1 MTSLQRRV
9 EGATMSNPGQPTDT
23 TAIGAAT
30 LAWEMAML
38 AQSSAYLAEEAQIW
52 AQQSVN
58 RTLTSPESTY
68 RQLLDSIGT
77 LSRLLDCMHRSVR
90 RINEGE
96 APNAICV
103 VSEPLV
109 EEIRYMLGR
118 GLAITLVE
126 CMTSTESPATSSTAD
141 AGDTR

>member
-1 MTSLQRRV
+1 MSSLGQRMDI
-9 EGATMSNPGQPTDT
+9 E
-23 TAIGAAT
+23 AIGAAQ

-38 AQSSAYLAEEAQIW
+38 AQSSAYLAEDAQIW
-52 AQQSVN
+52 AQNSAD
-58 RTLTSPESTY
+58 RTLTLPESTY
-68 RQLLDSIGT
+68 RRLLDSIGT

-118 GLAITLVE
+118 GLALTLVE
-126 CMTSTESPATSSTAD
+126 CMTSTESQKTSNTGD